1 MTYKKHFTR
10 VNQSGQMSPL
20 GGGSVTGAWNGPGQ
34 NSATNYSNQDFG
46 YKNYGSRLPEVYTG
60 HPNRIERYNQY
71 EMMDVDAEINACLDI
86 ISEFSTSSSS
96 STTENIISSN
106 AEMIDLMKMFVEKMD
121 NFIDAQ
127 SDSNSIQTE
136 LLQYSKA

>member
-1 MTYKKHFTR
+1 M
-10 VNQSGQMSPL
+10 VSGSASGYPVEATFHGNEIVAPL
-20 GGGSVTGAWNGPGQ
+20 DPDSILTKLAKT
-34 NSATNYSNQDFG
+34 SASELS
-46 YKNYGSRLPEVYTG
+46 K
-60 HPNRIERYNQY
+60 
-71 EMMDVDAEINACLDI
+71 
-86 ISEFSTSSSS
+86 EFSTSSSS